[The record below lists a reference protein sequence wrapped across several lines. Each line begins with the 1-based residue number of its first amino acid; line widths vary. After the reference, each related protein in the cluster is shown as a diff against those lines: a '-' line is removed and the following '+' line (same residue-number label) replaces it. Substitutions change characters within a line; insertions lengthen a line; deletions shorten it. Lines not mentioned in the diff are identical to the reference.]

1 MPPKAPKERCTHE
14 KQTRSGSNAVQDRIT
29 CQDCKK
35 ILYIHWFDEAARP
48 LLRKCMLADAART
61 EAARPLLS
69 ESTESFD
76 TTPPA
81 PRTQEAAT
89 ETIEESSEEEM
100 EAAPKGRCSQQ
111 SRLRALLLPV
121 AVIAVIAVIA
131 AACQGDPASAY
142 Y

>member
-81 PRTQEAAT
+81 PRTRFLSFDTTPPAPRTQEAAT

-111 SRLRALLLPV
+111 
-121 AVIAVIAVIA
+121 
-131 AACQGDPASAY
+131 
-142 Y
+142 